1 MSNYSIQMPESLD
14 VVRDNDDFGTF
25 VLQPLERGF
34 GVTIGNSFRRML
46 LSSLPG
52 VAITA
57 VKISGVDHEYSSIQG
72 VKEDVY
78 EIILNFKQVRFKQV
92 EQSDGVIHISKKGSG
107 ILTAADIDVATA
119 EYDVLNTDLVIAN
132 LADDAEL
139 EIELRIGRGR
149 GYVPAEDMPFE
160 EEAINLIPI
169 DAIFTPIKSVKFNV
183 ENVRVG
189 QRTDYEKL
197 VMDVETDG
205 SVNAKEALTHA
216 GKILKEHIEKFI
228 TEQIEEPFTQEEEEV
243 DVEKQRVANL
253 LRTSIE
259 DLNLSVRAYNC
270 LKSANINSIGEL
282 VARDEQD
289 LLKFR
294 NFGKKSLNELI
305 EVIEEKNL
313 QFGMDIDKYLGKE
326 RIKNYAP

>member
-1 MSNYSIQMPESLD
+1 MSNYSIQMPETLNVEED
-14 VVRDNDDFGTF
+14 QNDFGTF

-34 GVTIGNSFRRML
+34 GVTIGNSFRRVL

-52 VAITA
+52 IAITA
-57 VKISGVDHEYSSIQG
+57 VKINGVDHEYSSIKG

-78 EIILNFKQVRFKQV
+78 ELILNFKEVRFKQI
-92 EQSDGVIHISKKGSG
+92 EQSSGVIHISKSG
-107 ILTAADIDVATA
+107 EGLLTAKDIDEATA
-119 EYDVLNTDLVIAN
+119 EYDVLNPELVLGH

-139 EIELRIGRGR
+139 EIELKVGRGR
-149 GYVPAEDMPFE
+149 GYVPAEEMDVE
-160 EEAINLIPI
+160 DDDVGLIPI
-169 DAIFTPIKSVKFNV
+169 DAIFTPIKSVKYNV

-197 VMDVETDG
+197 VMDIQTDG
-205 SVNAKEALTHA
+205 SVNAKEALTIA

-228 TEQIEEPFTQEEEEV
+228 TEEIEEPFTQEEEEV
-243 DVEKQRVANL
+243 DAEKQRVANL

-270 LKSANINSIGEL
+270 LKSANINTIGEL
-282 VARDEQD
+282 VSRDEQD

-294 NFGKKSLNELI
+294 NFGKKSLSELV

-313 QFGMDIDKYLGKE
+313 EFGMDVSKYLD
-326 RIKNYAP
+326 

>member
-1 MSNYSIQMPESLD
+1 VEDDD
-14 VVRDNDDFGTF
+14 VNV
-25 VLQPLERGF
+25 
-34 GVTIGNSFRRML
+34 
-46 LSSLPG
+46 
-52 VAITA
+52 
-57 VKISGVDHEYSSIQG
+57 
-72 VKEDVY
+72 
-78 EIILNFKQVRFKQV
+78 
-92 EQSDGVIHISKKGSG
+92 
-107 ILTAADIDVATA
+107 
-119 EYDVLNTDLVIAN
+119 
-132 LADDAEL
+132 
-139 EIELRIGRGR
+139 
-149 GYVPAEDMPFE
+149 
-160 EEAINLIPI
+160 IPI
-169 DAIFTPIKSVKFNV
+169 DAIFTPIKSVKFDV

-205 SVNAKEALTHA
+205 SVNAKEALTIA

-228 TEQIEEPFTQEEEEV
+228 TEKIEEQFTQEEEEV
-243 DVEKQRVANL
+243 DAEKQRVANL

-294 NFGKKSLNELI
+294 NFGKKSLTELQ

-313 QFGMDIDKYLGKE
+313 QFGMDVSKFLD
-326 RIKNYAP
+326 

>member
-1 MSNYSIQMPESLD
+1 MSNYSIQMPDSLD
-14 VVRDNDDFGTF
+14 VVKDDDNFGTF

-34 GVTIGNSFRRML
+34 GVTIGNSFRRVL

-52 VAITA
+52 IAITA
-57 VKISGVDHEYSSIQG
+57 VKINGVDHEYSSIKG

-92 EQSDGVIHISKKGSG
+92 EQSSGVIHISKKGAG
-107 ILTAADIDVATA
+107 VLTAKDIDDATA
-119 EYDVLNTDLVIAN
+119 DYDVLNPDLVIAN
-132 LADDAEL
+132 LAEDAEL
-139 EIELRIGRGR
+139 EIELRVGRGR
-149 GYVPAEDMPFE
+149 GYVPAEEMSFE
-160 EEAINLIPI
+160 EEDVNLIPI

-205 SVNAKEALTHA
+205 SVNAKEALTIA

-228 TEQIEEPFTQEEEEV
+228 TEKIEEPFTQEEEEV
-243 DVEKQRVANL
+243 DAEKQRVANL

-270 LKSANINSIGEL
+270 LKSANINTIGEL
-282 VARDEQD
+282 VSRDEQD

-294 NFGKKSLNELI
+294 NFGKKSLTELV

-313 QFGMDIDKYLGKE
+313 QFGMDVSKFLD
-326 RIKNYAP
+326 

>member
-1 MSNYSIQMPESLD
+1 MSNYSIQMPETLN
-14 VVRDNDDFGTF
+14 VVEDQNDFGTF

-34 GVTIGNSFRRML
+34 GVTIGNSFRRVL

-52 VAITA
+52 IAITA
-57 VKISGVDHEYSSIQG
+57 VKINGVDHEYSSIKG

-78 EIILNFKQVRFKQV
+78 EIILNFKEVRFKQV
-92 EQSDGVIHISKKGSG
+92 EQSSGVIHISKSG
-107 ILTAADIDVATA
+107 QGELTAKDIDDATA
-119 EYDVLNTDLVIAN
+119 EYEVLNPDLVIGN

-139 EIELRIGRGR
+139 EIELKIGRGR
-149 GYVPAEDMPFE
+149 GYVPAEEMNIEDDDV
-160 EEAINLIPI
+160 NLIPI
-169 DAIFTPIKSVKFNV
+169 DAIFTPIKSVKYNV

-197 VMDVETDG
+197 VMDIQTDG
-205 SVNAKEALTHA
+205 SVNAKEALTIA

-228 TEQIEEPFTQEEEEV
+228 TEEIEEPFTQEEEEV
-243 DVEKQRVANL
+243 DAEKQRVANL

-282 VARDEQD
+282 VSRDEQD

-294 NFGKKSLNELI
+294 NFGKKSLSELV

-313 QFGMDIDKYLGKE
+313 EFGMDVSKYLD
-326 RIKNYAP
+326 

>member
-14 VVRDNDDFGTF
+14 VVKDDDNFGTF

-34 GVTIGNSFRRML
+34 GVTIGNSFRRVL

-52 VAITA
+52 IAITA
-57 VKISGVDHEYSSIQG
+57 VKINGVDHEYSSITG

-92 EQSDGVIHISKKGSG
+92 EQSGGVIHVSKKGSG
-107 ILTAADIDVATA
+107 TLTAADIDAATA
-119 EYDVLNTDLVIAN
+119 EYEVLNTDLVIAN

-139 EIELRIGRGR
+139 EIELRVGRGR
-149 GYVPAEDMPFE
+149 GYVPAEEMSFE
-160 EEAINLIPI
+160 EEDINLIAI

-205 SVNAKEALTHA
+205 SVNAKEALTLA

-228 TEQIEEPFTQEEEEV
+228 TEKIEEPFTQEEEEV
-243 DVEKQRVANL
+243 DAEKQRVANL

-294 NFGKKSLNELI
+294 NFGKKSLTELI

-313 QFGMDIDKYLGKE
+313 SFGMDVSKYLD
-326 RIKNYAP
+326 

>member
-1 MSNYSIQMPESLD
+1 MPDSLD
-14 VVRDNDDFGTF
+14 VVKDDDSFGTF

-34 GVTIGNSFRRML
+34 GVTIGNSFRRVL

-52 VAITA
+52 IAITA
-57 VKISGVDHEYSSIQG
+57 VKINGVDHEYSSIKG

-92 EQSDGVIHISKKGSG
+92 EQSSGVIHISKKSGST
-107 ILTAADIDVATA
+107 LTAKDIADATA
-119 EYDVLNTDLVIAN
+119 EYEVLNPDLVIAH

-139 EIELRIGRGR
+139 EIELRVGRGR
-149 GYVPAEDMPFE
+149 GYVPAEEMSVEDDDVN
-160 EEAINLIPI
+160 IIPI
-169 DAIFTPIKSVKFNV
+169 DAIFTPIKSVKFDV

-205 SVNAKEALTHA
+205 SVNAKEALTIA

-228 TEQIEEPFTQEEEEV
+228 TEKIEEQFTQEEEEV
-243 DVEKQRVANL
+243 DAEKQRVANL

-282 VARDEQD
+282 VA
-289 LLKFR
+289 
-294 NFGKKSLNELI
+294 
-305 EVIEEKNL
+305 
-313 QFGMDIDKYLGKE
+313 
-326 RIKNYAP
+326 

>member
-1 MSNYSIQMPESLD
+1 MSNYSIQMPESLE
-14 VVRDNDDFGTF
+14 VARDDDNFGTF

-34 GVTIGNSFRRML
+34 GVTIGNSFRRVL

-52 VAITA
+52 IAITA
-57 VKISGVDHEYSSIQG
+57 VKINGVNHEYSSIPG

-92 EQSDGVIHISKKGSG
+92 EQSSG
-107 ILTAADIDVATA
+107 IIHLSIAKGASQVTAQDINDATA
-119 EYDVLNTDLVIAN
+119 DYEVLNPELVIAN
-132 LADDAEL
+132 LAGDAEL
-139 EIELRIGRGR
+139 EIELRVGRGR
-149 GYVPAEDMPFE
+149 GYVPAEEMSFE
-160 EEAINLIPI
+160 EDDISLIPV
-169 DAIFTPIKSVKFNV
+169 DAIFTPIKSVRYNV
-183 ENVRVG
+183 DNVRVG

-197 VMDVETDG
+197 IMDVETDG
-205 SVNAKEALTHA
+205 SVNAKEALTIA

-228 TEQIEEPFTQEEEEV
+228 TEKIDEPFTQEEEEV
-243 DVEKQRVANL
+243 DAEKQRVANL

-270 LKSANINSIGEL
+270 LKSANINNIGEL
-282 VARDEQD
+282 VSRDEQD

-294 NFGKKSLNELI
+294 NFGKKSLAELV

-313 QFGMDIDKYLGKE
+313 QFGMDVSKYLD
-326 RIKNYAP
+326 

>member
-1 MSNYSIQMPESLD
+1 MSTYSIQMPESLQVAETRSD
-14 VVRDNDDFGTF
+14 YGKF
-25 VLQPLERGF
+25 VLQPLERGY
-34 GVTIGNSFRRML
+34 GVTVGNAFRRVL

-57 VKISGVDHEYSSIQG
+57 VKISGVEHEYSSIKG

-78 EIILNFKQVRFKQV
+78 EMILNLKQVRFRQT
-92 EQSDGVIHISKKGSG
+92 EMTSGVIHVTAKGQGVLTGKDISDASG
-107 ILTAADIDVATA
+107 
-119 EYDVLNTDLVIAN
+119 EFEVLNKDLVVAN
-132 LADDAEL
+132 LSDDANL

-149 GYVPAEDMPFE
+149 GYVPSEELAAEYE
-160 EEAINLIPI
+160 EDVALIPI
-169 DAIFTPIKSVKFNV
+169 DAIFTPIRNVQYEV

-197 VMDVETDG
+197 ILHVTTDG
-205 SVNAKEALTHA
+205 SLKAKEALTIA
-216 GKILKEHIEKFI
+216 GRIMREHIDKFI
-228 TEQIEEPFTQEEEEV
+228 TERIDEPFAQEEEEV
-243 DVEKQRVANL
+243 DSEKQRIGNL

-270 LKSANINSIGEL
+270 LKSANINTIGEL
-282 VARDEQD
+282 VSRDEND

-294 NFGKKSLNELI
+294 NFGRKSLTELQ

-313 QFGMDIDKYLGKE
+313 YFGMDISKYLDK
-326 RIKNYAP
+326 

>member
-14 VVRDNDDFGTF
+14 VVKDEQSFGTF
-25 VLQPLERGF
+25 VLQPMERGF
-34 GVTIGNSFRRML
+34 GVTIGNSFRRVL

-52 VAITA
+52 TAITA
-57 VKISGVDHEYSSIQG
+57 IKIGGVDHEYSSIEG

-78 EIILNFKQVRFKQV
+78 EIILNLKQVRFKQV
-92 EQSDGVIHISKKGSG
+92 EQSSGVIHLTKKGAG
-107 ILTAADIDVATA
+107 ALTAGDIDAATA
-119 EYDVLNTDLVIAN
+119 EYDVLNPDLVIAN
-132 LADDAEL
+132 LASDADL
-139 EIELRIGRGR
+139 EIELRVGRGR
-149 GYVPAEDMPFE
+149 GYVPAEEMTLE
-160 EEAINLIPI
+160 EEDINLIPI
-169 DAIFTPIKSVKFNV
+169 DAIFTPITSVRFNV

-205 SVNAKEALTHA
+205 SVNAKEALTLA
-216 GKILKEHIEKFI
+216 GKILKDHIEKFI
-228 TEQIEEPFTQEEEEV
+228 TEKIEEPFAQEEEEV
-243 DVEKQRVANL
+243 DAEKQRIANL

-282 VARDEQD
+282 VARDEHD

-294 NFGKKSLNELI
+294 NFGKKSLTELI
-305 EVIEEKNL
+305 DVIEEKNL
-313 QFGMDIDKYLGKE
+313 QFGMDVAKYLD
-326 RIKNYAP
+326 

>member
-14 VVRDNDDFGTF
+14 VVKDEQSFGTF
-25 VLQPLERGF
+25 VLQPMERGF
-34 GVTIGNSFRRML
+34 AVTIGNSFRRVL

-52 VAITA
+52 TAITA
-57 VKISGVDHEYSSIQG
+57 IKIGGVDHEYSSIEG

-92 EQSDGVIHISKKGSG
+92 EQSSGVIHLTKKGAG
-107 ILTAADIDVATA
+107 VLTAGDIDAATA
-119 EYDVLNTDLVIAN
+119 EYDVLNPDLVIAN
-132 LADDAEL
+132 LASDADL
-139 EIELRIGRGR
+139 EIELRVGRGR
-149 GYVPAEDMPFE
+149 GYVPAEEMTLE
-160 EEAINLIPI
+160 EEDINLIPI
-169 DAIFTPIKSVKFNV
+169 DAIFTPITSVRFNV

-205 SVNAKEALTHA
+205 SVNAKEALTLA
-216 GKILKEHIEKFI
+216 GKILKDHIEKFI
-228 TEQIEEPFTQEEEEV
+228 TEKIEEPFAQEEEEV
-243 DVEKQRVANL
+243 DAEKQRIANL

-282 VARDEQD
+282 VARDEHD

-294 NFGKKSLNELI
+294 NFGKKSLTELI
-305 EVIEEKNL
+305 DVIEEKNL
-313 QFGMDIDKYLGKE
+313 QFGMDVAKYLD
-326 RIKNYAP
+326 

>member
-14 VVRDNDDFGTF
+14 VVKDEQSFGTF
-25 VLQPLERGF
+25 VLQPMERGF
-34 GVTIGNSFRRML
+34 GVTIGNSFRRVL

-52 VAITA
+52 TAITA
-57 VKISGVDHEYSSIQG
+57 IKIGGVDHEYSSIEG

-92 EQSDGVIHISKKGSG
+92 EQSSGVIHLTKKGAG
-107 ILTAADIDVATA
+107 VLTAGDIDAATA
-119 EYDVLNTDLVIAN
+119 EYDVLNPDLVIAN
-132 LADDAEL
+132 LASDADL
-139 EIELRIGRGR
+139 EIELRVGRGR
-149 GYVPAEDMPFE
+149 GYVPAEEMTLE
-160 EEAINLIPI
+160 EEDINLIPI
-169 DAIFTPIKSVKFNV
+169 DAIFTPITSVRFNV

-205 SVNAKEALTHA
+205 SVNAKEALTLA
-216 GKILKEHIEKFI
+216 GKILKDHIEKFI
-228 TEQIEEPFTQEEEEV
+228 TEKIEEPFAQEEEEV
-243 DVEKQRVANL
+243 DAEKQRIANL

-259 DLNLSVRAYNC
+259 DLNLSVRANNC

-282 VARDEQD
+282 VARDEHD

-294 NFGKKSLNELI
+294 NFGKKSLTELI
-305 EVIEEKNL
+305 DVIEEKNL
-313 QFGMDIDKYLGKE
+313 QFGMDVAKYLD
-326 RIKNYAP
+326 

>member
-1 MSNYSIQMPESLD
+1 MPESLE
-14 VVRDNDDFGTF
+14 VAESKDNFGTF

-34 GVTIGNSFRRML
+34 GVTIGNSFRRVL

-52 VAITA
+52 IAITA
-57 VKISGVDHEYSSIQG
+57 VKINGVDHEYSSIDG

-78 EIILNFKQVRFKQV
+78 EIILNLKQVRFKQV
-92 EQSDGVIHISKKGSG
+92 EQSSGVIHLTMKGSG
-107 ILTAADIDVATA
+107 KLTAKAIGDATA
-119 EYDVLNTDLVIAN
+119 EYEVLNPELVLATLSDDAN
-132 LADDAEL
+132 LEMEL
-139 EIELRIGRGR
+139 HIGRGR
-149 GYVPAEDMPFE
+149 GYVPSE
-160 EEAINLIPI
+160 EMANENSDDVNVMAI
-169 DAIFTPIKSVKFNV
+169 DAIFTPIKKVQFEV

-197 VMDVETDG
+197 IMHVTTDG
-205 SVNAKEALTHA
+205 SLNAKEALTVA
-216 GKILKEHIEKFI
+216 GRILKEHIEKFI
-228 TEQIEEPFTQEEEEV
+228 TEKIEEPFTQEEEEV
-243 DVEKQRVANL
+243 DAEKQRVANL
-253 LRTSIE
+253 LKTSIE

-294 NFGKKSLNELI
+294 NFGKKSLGELI

-313 QFGMDIDKYLGKE
+313 HFGMDVAKYLDK
-326 RIKNYAP
+326 